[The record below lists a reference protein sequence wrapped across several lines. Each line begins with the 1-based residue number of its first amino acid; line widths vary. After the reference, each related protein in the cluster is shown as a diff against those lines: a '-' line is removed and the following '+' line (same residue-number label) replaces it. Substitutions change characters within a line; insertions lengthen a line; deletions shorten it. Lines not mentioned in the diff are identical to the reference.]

1 MNPIDRRRNEGGQAL
16 TIMALALTTL
26 LLAVAVTIDGGSA
39 FQQQRTVQN
48 GSDAAALAGAVK
60 LGNYAAC
67 TVWSCT
73 PPTDTDIL
81 GAVTTATA
89 ANSIDLQTAYY
100 TDVCGTPLKPD
111 GTAATTPSGAFDL
124 GAAAQVGG
132 GIIPPDIGGSA
143 NCATGDTGPTRGVL
157 VYGHRSAPT
166 YIAGIIGINTWE
178 IVTQATAVS
187 MYGACSSS
195 QGCALLPIAF
205 PVDITTCDGQ
215 GDAVDAGLGPWVE
228 NVVYKI
234 PLCKNNPGNVGWIDW
249 SPKAGGKQELVDA
262 ITNPK
267 NNTPITFP
275 SWQYISETGN
285 PQSNQIQDALRALEG
300 DTVRAVQFYHTCNAD
315 PDSSYPAVVTDPLYG
330 CPTASNLDQGQG
342 TNMWYRLHQMLG
354 FVMCDPA
361 NPECQIDGDNLHDA
375 YLGSGAGD
383 VECDTA
389 GNGARACIVGKFVS
403 LDDAGFDASDGSPVQ
418 LIK

>member
-1 MNPIDRRRNEGGQAL
+1 
-16 TIMALALTTL
+16 MALALTTL
-26 LLAVAVTIDGGSA
+26 LLAVAVTLDGGNA

-48 GSDAAALAGAVK
+48 RSDAAALAGAV
-60 LGNYAAC
+60 NWAI
-67 TVWSCT
+67 T
-73 PPTDTDIL
+73 PRAQFGPVRLRPIPTSL
-81 GAVTTATA
+81 AQSRRLPRPTTSTSNDLLHRRLRHATEVRRYGC
-89 ANSIDLQTAYY
+89 Q
-100 TDVCGTPLKPD
+100 
-111 GTAATTPSGAFDL
+111 TPSGAFNL
-124 GAAAQVGG
+124 AQAALVGG
-132 GIIPPDIGGSA
+132 GNIPPDIGGSA
-143 NCATGDTGPTRGVL
+143 NCSTGDTGPTRGVL

-215 GDAVDAGLGPWVE
+215 GEAVDAGLGPWVL

-234 PLCKNNPGNVGWIDW
+234 PLCKNNRERWLDHW

-285 PQSNQIQDALRALEG
+285 PQSSQIENALRALEG
-300 DTVRAVQFYHTCNAD
+300 DTVRAVQFYHTCNDD
-315 PDSSYPAVVTDPLYG
+315 PDSSYPAVITDPLYG
-330 CPTASNLDQGQG
+330 ALRHRIWT
-342 TNMWYRLHQMLG
+342 R
-354 FVMCDPA
+354 
-361 NPECQIDGDNLHDA
+361 
-375 YLGSGAGD
+375 
-383 VECDTA
+383 
-389 GNGARACIVGKFVS
+389 ARARTCGIGCPRC
-403 LDDAGFDASDGSPVQ
+403 SDS
-418 LIK
+418 